1 MPSLSPCLDR
11 TPPRSI
17 THCAGCLDT
26 TTLYVYS
33 KRIARGSDESE
44 EIVGVGKSE
53 AHISV
58 SVIRVNL
65 VHPGILHI
73 FGQIKDIYCLALDC
87 FSASP
92 RGIPFRNPSD
102 VFSCTTIVRPIEPS
116 NMYHTP
122 PVTYREHRKKLRRG
136 PVKV

>member
-1 MPSLSPCLDR
+1 MLVEVVVVKEIKMPSLSPCLDG

-33 KRIARGSDESE
+33 KRIAWGSDESE

-58 SVIRVNL
+58 SVIRVSLSSSWNPAYFWPNQGYL
-65 VHPGILHI
+65 LSCVGFFL
-73 FGQIKDIYCLALDC
+73 GQLKRD
-87 FSASP
+87 
-92 RGIPFRNPSD
+92 
-102 VFSCTTIVRPIEPS
+102 
-116 NMYHTP
+116 
-122 PVTYREHRKKLRRG
+122 PVS
-136 PVKV
+136 